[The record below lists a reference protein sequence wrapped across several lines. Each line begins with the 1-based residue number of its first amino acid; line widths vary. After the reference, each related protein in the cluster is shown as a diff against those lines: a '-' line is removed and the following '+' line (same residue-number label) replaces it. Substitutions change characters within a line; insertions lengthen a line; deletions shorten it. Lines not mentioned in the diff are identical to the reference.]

1 MSDSETIED
10 ESGSR
15 KKRRQGAQISQ
26 TERDDIDIYAT
37 QDARPP
43 NYRDRNDR
51 THSIFDSR
59 QHDAMTEEFYGS
71 TELSTLHQRHNSE
84 VMKRKWVASSP
95 AVVETGLILREELK
109 QRLGPEKKKTRRALP
124 SP

>member
-1 MSDSETIED
+1 
-10 ESGSR
+10 
-15 KKRRQGAQISQ
+15 
-26 TERDDIDIYAT
+26 
-37 QDARPP
+37 
-43 NYRDRNDR
+43 
-51 THSIFDSR
+51 
-59 QHDAMTEEFYGS
+59 MTEEFYGS